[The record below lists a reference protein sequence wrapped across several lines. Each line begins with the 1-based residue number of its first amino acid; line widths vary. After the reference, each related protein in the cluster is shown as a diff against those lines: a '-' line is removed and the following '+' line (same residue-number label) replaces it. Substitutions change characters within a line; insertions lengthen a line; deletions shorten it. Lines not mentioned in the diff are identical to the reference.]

1 MSELDTLRALSRL
14 LDEAQTLSEE
24 LPHDTPALERAA
36 HALDA
41 AAEGYHG
48 ALMHREREWFSG
60 RLHPE
65 RPWRPRV
72 AP

>member
-24 LPHDTPALERAA
+24 LPHDTPALEQAA

-41 AAEGYHG
+41 AAEGYSWVLG
-48 ALMHREREWFSG
+48 QRERA
-60 RLHPE
+60 LVQA
-65 RPWRPRV
+65 V
-72 AP
+72 AAS